1 MAYSAIPNINC
12 CLLKKIVIVEDD
24 YDTLQ
29 LLILI
34 LEEEGFDVS
43 SFDSVISIEEILE
56 TNPNL
61 ILLDL
66 WLKNMSGEAIASVLK
81 TDERSREIP
90 IIFISAINDLATIA
104 GRCHVAAFIKKPFDY
119 DHLVSTVREFI

>member
-1 MAYSAIPNINC
+1 
-12 CLLKKIVIVEDD
+12 LKQKIVIVEDD
-24 YDTLQ
+24 HDILQ

-34 LEEEGFDVS
+34 LEEQGFDVFA
-43 SFDSVISIEEILE
+43 FDAINSVEEILAAK
-56 TNPNL
+56 PDL

-90 IIFISAINDLATIA
+90 IVFISAIHDLATIA

-119 DHLVSTVREFI
+119 DQLVSTVKEFI

>member
-1 MAYSAIPNINC
+1 MKQN
-12 CLLKKIVIVEDD
+12 IVIVEDD
-24 YDTLQ
+24 HDILE

-34 LEEEGFDVS
+34 LEEEGFEVFG
-43 SFDSVISIEEILE
+43 FDSINSVEEILE
-56 TNPNL
+56 AKPDL

-66 WLKNMSGEAIASVLK
+66 WLINMSGEAIASVLK

-90 IIFISAINDLATIA
+90 IIFISAIHDLATIA
-104 GRCHVAAFIKKPFDY
+104 GRCHVAAFIKKPFDC